1 MPTRSPSTPSPPR
14 RSSRKVSVRPTAMP
28 VPFFRRCSAALLIS
42 LLLACP
48 AALRAD
54 PARTI
59 GALGRIQ
66 PADGVIELGA
76 SAGETIDAVLVTA
89 GAKVTAGQPLVR
101 FADRGFAELE
111 LRMAKNALRE
121 TEETNPPTL
130 RSRELA
136 LRQATSNHALA
147 KERLE
152 RYTALNESA
161 ISPPELEQ
169 RKQQAESATNQLEEA
184 KAALTGTLSRTANSL
199 ERATIQLTVAQKR
212 FDALTLPSPIAGTVL
227 EVSGSSGARAGA
239 FNIKLADTSRMVV
252 LAEVFEG
259 ELGRLRTG
267 ARCEVKHDA
276 LGEAAVTGRVTQIGR
291 IVSGTG
297 KVAQV
302 WVELDKPEPA
312 DRFIGMEVNVTIK
325 P

>member
-1 MPTRSPSTPSPPR
+1 MFSTLPR
-14 RSSRKVSVRPTAMP
+14 LA
-28 VPFFRRCSAALLIS
+28 SAAAILSLG
-42 LLLACP
+42 LLLASSPAVLP
-48 AALRAD
+48 AAE
-54 PARTI
+54 ARTI

-66 PADGVIELGA
+66 PAGGVIELGA

-89 GAKVTAGQPLVR
+89 GTKVVAGQPLAR
-101 FADRGFAELE
+101 FADRGFSDLD
-111 LRMAKNALRE
+111 LRMAQNALRE
-121 TEETNPPTL
+121 TEETNPLSL

-152 RYTALNESA
+152 RYAALAESA

-169 RKQQAESATNQLEEA
+169 RKQQAEAASNQLEEA
-184 KAALTGTLSRTANSL
+184 KAALAGTLSRNATAL
-199 ERATIQLTVAQKR
+199 ERATIQLSVAQKR
-212 FDALTLPSPIAGTVL
+212 SAALTLVSPIAGTVL
-227 EVSGSSGARAGA
+227 EVSGSSGARTGA
-239 FNIKLADTSRMVV
+239 FNIKLADTSRMIV

-259 ELGRLRTG
+259 ELGRLRIG
-267 ARCEVKHDA
+267 APCEVKHDA
-276 LGEAAVTGRVTQIGR
+276 FGEAPLPGRVTQVGR
-291 IVSGTG
+291 IVSGSG